1 MTKEEKDKLNEYRKA
16 WYHKLDLEKKNKLK
30 IYYRDKYYA
39 LLRLSS

>member
-30 IYYRDKYYA
+30 KLYRDNITVE
-39 LLRLSS
+39 